1 MTDQQK
7 TEMNEAIAKLTGL
20 KLADYATCRNCAAKA
35 ERALGLASTSAA
47 HKPVLDA
54 YFAAL
59 CEVVKDGRE
68 TAHPVEVA
76 RASAWHRC
84 AAMLKAFGGAS

>member
-20 KLADYATCRNCAAKA
+20 KLADYATCRNCAHKA
-35 ERALGLASTSAA
+35 EKAMGLGSDSPI
-47 HKPVLDA
+47 HRPVLDA

-59 CEVVKDGRE
+59 CEVVKDGRK
-68 TAHPVEVA
+68 TAHGVEAV

-84 AAMLKAFGGAS
+84 EAMLKAFGGAK